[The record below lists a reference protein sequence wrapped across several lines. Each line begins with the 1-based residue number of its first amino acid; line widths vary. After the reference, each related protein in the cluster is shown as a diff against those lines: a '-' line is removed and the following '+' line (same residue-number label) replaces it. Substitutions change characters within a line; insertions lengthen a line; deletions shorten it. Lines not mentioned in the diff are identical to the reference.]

1 MMKFTDK
8 LVCSDRKCGHETG
21 GKKETGLRTG
31 RKSRK
36 DHQMDKRLLNQY
48 GKQKNKQSGE
58 TLGDLFDF

>member
-1 MMKFTDK
+1 MKFTNK

-21 GKKETGLRTG
+21 AEKKVGMRTG

-48 GKQKNKQSGE
+48 GKQKKNQGE
-58 TLGDLFDF
+58 TLGDLFDL